1 MDRSFTIYYTSDIHG
16 YFSPVDY
23 AAAAHAATGLAN
35 CAANFIRDGNS
46 LIIDGGDTLQG
57 SPFTFWLQ
65 QNPSEESIPA
75 RLMNLAG
82 YQFVTLGN
90 HDFNYGREVLECY
103 LNSLDARCLCANVSG
118 LPHVESTAVVTLEN
132 GFRVGL
138 TGITTGYIPHW
149 EKPENLTGIAVT
161 DPVEAA
167 RAALQFLRGEKV
179 DVTVC
184 IYHGGFEADLNSGR
198 LLSDTEENQAWKI
211 CQELDFDILLTGH
224 QHMPLEHA
232 HIRNTWTC
240 QPPDKARSFIR
251 MGVSVSDTG
260 TVTAES
266 RLLPAG
272 EKTHPDMQDFLLP
285 LDCEVS
291 RWLDTPV
298 GALDVPLHP
307 DAPLKMALHG
317 SWIANF
323 FNQVQLLYSGADLSG
338 TCLGNEVRGFERN
351 VSIRDVVATYIYP
364 NSLSILRVNRR
375 ILKQALER
383 SAEYFALDAAGKPC
397 VSERFLHPKVEH
409 YNFDY
414 ITGIETD
421 IDISRPF
428 GNRVLSIRYHGTE
441 LEEDRTLTLCLN
453 NYRASGSGEYPFYA
467 DCEHIKE
474 SSTEIVELI
483 MDYVTSHPH
492 ITVDRHRWLNV
503 YCGGKLLS

>member
-1 MDRSFTIYYTSDIHG
+1 MDRSFTIYYTSDTHG

-23 AAAAHAATGLAN
+23 AAAAPAATGLAN
-35 CAANFIRDGNS
+35 CSANFIRDGNS

-65 QNPSEESIPA
+65 QNPSEECIPA

-90 HDFNYGREVLECY
+90 HDFNYGSELLERY
-103 LNSLDARCLCANVSG
+103 LNALDARCLCANVSG
-118 LPHVESTAVVTLEN
+118 LPHVEATAVVTMEN
-132 GFRVGL
+132 GLRVGL
-138 TGITTGYIPHW
+138 TGITTGYIPNW
-149 EKPENLTGIAVT
+149 EKPENLFGITVT
-161 DPVEAA
+161 DPVESA
-167 RAALQFLRGEKV
+167 RAALQFLRRENV

-198 LLSDTEENQAWKI
+198 LLSGTKENQAWRI

-224 QHMPLEHA
+224 QHMPLRHA

-240 QPPDKARSFIR
+240 QPLDKARSFIR
-251 MGVSVSDTG
+251 MTVSVSGTG

-272 EKTHPDMQDFLLP
+272 EKTHPKMHDFLLH
-285 LDCEVS
+285 LDREVS

-298 GALDVPLHP
+298 GELDVPLHP
-307 DAPLKMALHG
+307 DDPLKMALHG

-323 FNQVQLLYSGADLSG
+323 FNQVQLFYSGADLSA
-338 TCLGNEVRGFERN
+338 TCLGNEVRGFDRN

-364 NSLSILRVNRR
+364 NSLTTVRVDRR
-375 ILKQALER
+375 VLKQALER
-383 SAEYFALDAAGKPC
+383 SAEYFTLDAAGDLC
-397 VSERFLHPKVEH
+397 VSEHFLHPKVEH

-414 ITGIETD
+414 ISGIEVD

-428 GNRVLSIRYHGTE
+428 GDRVLSIRYRGAE

-467 DCEHIKE
+467 DCERIKE

-483 MDYVTSHPH
+483 MDYIICHPR
-492 ITVDRHRWLNV
+492 ITVDKHRWLNV
-503 YCGGKLLS
+503 YCGGQLLS